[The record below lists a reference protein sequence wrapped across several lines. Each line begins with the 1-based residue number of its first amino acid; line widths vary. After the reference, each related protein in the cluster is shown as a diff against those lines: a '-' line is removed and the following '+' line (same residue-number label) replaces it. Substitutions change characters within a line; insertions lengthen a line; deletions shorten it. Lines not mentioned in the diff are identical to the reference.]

1 MAEGNVFD
9 KIDAT
14 QSSEIYRQLTQGKVV
29 LKNQYNE
36 IQDVIKENPLF
47 TLMFNNWSH
56 FSSLYQHLGY
66 SLEFN
71 DEGSFYYL
79 KELTAQGLDE
89 ADTNAFKIQVVLLL
103 IGRYFSRTGRNIDLL
118 FEPNI
123 GLDEADIEELKRDD
137 EYSEIL
143 RTARFNKG
151 WDEAFDFLAK
161 RNFLFKTSAA
171 SLFISDAGKVFLLN
185 LIDMY
190 ESK

>member
-1 MAEGNVFD
+1 MSENNPFD
-9 KIDAT
+9 KIDAS
-14 QSSEIYRQLTQGKVV
+14 QSSQIYQQLTQGKII

-36 IQDVIKENPLF
+36 INDAIEESSLF
-47 TLMFNNWSH
+47 TLVFKNWSH
-56 FSSLYQHLGY
+56 FESLYQHLGY

-71 DEGSFYYL
+71 DEGSFFYL
-79 KELTAQGLDE
+79 KEFNDQGFDE
-89 ADTNAFKIQVVLLL
+89 ANSNAFKVQVVLLL

-123 GLDEADIEELKRDD
+123 GLDETDIEELKKDN

-143 RTARFNKG
+143 RTARLNKG
-151 WDEAFDFLAK
+151 WDEAFDFLTK
-161 RNFLFKTSAA
+161 RNFAFRTSPT
-171 SLFISDAGKVFLLN
+171 SLFLSDAGKVFLLK